1 MEKKNFQQCFFKNL
15 EQEELEPTKVKLEAA
30 THLHWGMI
38 NINIFYTHTNKLD
51 QVGPYCGP
59 GWSLIRVIGV
69 TRVGYFVG
77 GEELLHRCWYLLIL
91 KSLNVFKSLSSDK

>member
-38 NINIFYTHTNKLD
+38 NINIFLHTYK
-51 QVGPYCGP
+51 
-59 GWSLIRVIGV
+59 
-69 TRVGYFVG
+69 
-77 GEELLHRCWYLLIL
+77 
-91 KSLNVFKSLSSDK
+91 